1 MKAQREIFIHKYP
14 CCLISYN
21 ALYAAKTSMYV
32 HICQRNVIGNMDTKL
47 KRDIFLDD
55 SNFTE
60 ELNPVV

>member
-1 MKAQREIFIHKYP
+1 
-14 CCLISYN
+14 
-21 ALYAAKTSMYV
+21 MYV

-47 KRDIFLDD
+47 KRDFFFLDD

>member
-1 MKAQREIFIHKYP
+1 
-14 CCLISYN
+14 
-21 ALYAAKTSMYV
+21 MYV
-32 HICQRNVIGNMDTKL
+32 HICQRNFIGNMDTKL